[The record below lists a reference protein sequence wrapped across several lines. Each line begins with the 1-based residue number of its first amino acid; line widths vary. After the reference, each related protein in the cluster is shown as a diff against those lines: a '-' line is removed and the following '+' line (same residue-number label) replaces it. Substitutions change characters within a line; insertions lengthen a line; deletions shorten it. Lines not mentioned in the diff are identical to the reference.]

1 MLRTAIESAYKKTV
15 GALKDTLVRLI
26 SSLTRGG
33 GLIEAVYIIVLVAL
47 MAGFVNAV
55 VFPVP
60 GAGQSYIP
68 YPSSSAMSIPEAI
81 VDAFVIVVGGAGI
94 YLVYQSGRQT
104 VRSRT
109 VNLYLGLALLLLVV
123 AVFVGI
129 DMAILK
135 GFG

>member
-1 MLRTAIESAYKKTV
+1 MLRTALESAYKRTI
-15 GALKDTLVRLI
+15 GALKDSLAHLI
-26 SSLTRGG
+26 SSLTRGS
-33 GLIEAVYIIVLVAL
+33 GLIEVLYIIILVAL

-55 VFPVP
+55 VFPV
-60 GAGQSYIP
+60 ANQSYIP
-68 YPSSSAMSIPEAI
+68 YPGSSAMTIPEAI

-109 VNLYLGLALLLLVV
+109 VNLYLGLALLMLVV

>member
-1 MLRTAIESAYKKTV
+1 MLRTALESAYKKTI
-15 GALKDTLVRLI
+15 GALENSLARLI

-33 GLIEAVYIIVLVAL
+33 GLIEALYVIILVAL

-60 GAGQSYIP
+60 NQSYIP
-68 YPSSSAMSIPEAI
+68 YPGSSAMTIPEAI
-81 VDAFVIVVGGAGI
+81 VDAFVIIVGGAGVF
-94 YLVYQSGRQT
+94 LVYQSGRQT

-123 AVFVGI
+123 SVFVGI

>member
-1 MLRTAIESAYKKTV
+1 MLRTVLESAYKKTI
-15 GALKDTLVRLI
+15 GALKDSLARLV

-33 GLIEAVYIIVLVAL
+33 GLVEALYIIILVAL

-60 GAGQSYIP
+60 NQSYIP
-68 YPSSSAMSIPEAI
+68 YPGSGAMTIPEAI
-81 VDAFVIVVGGAGI
+81 VDAFVIIVGGAGV

>member
-1 MLRTAIESAYKKTV
+1 MLRTALESAYRKTI
-15 GALKDTLVRLI
+15 GALMNVLARLV

-33 GLIEAVYIIVLVAL
+33 GLIEAVYIIILVAL

-55 VFPVP
+55 VFPVS

-68 YPSSSAMSIPEAI
+68 YPSGSAMSIPEAI
-81 VDAFVIVVGGAGI
+81 VDAFVIIVGGAGV
-94 YLVYQSGRQT
+94 YLVYQSGKQT

>member
-1 MLRTAIESAYKKTV
+1 MIREVLVKAYGRTV
-15 GALKDTLVRLI
+15 GALKDSLLGFV

-33 GLIEAVYIIVLVAL
+33 GLIQLLYVVFIVAL
-47 MAGFVNAV
+47 MAGFINAV

-60 GAGQSYIP
+60 NQSYIP
-68 YPSSSAMSIPEAI
+68 YPSGSAQTIPEAI
-81 VDAFVIVVGGAGI
+81 VDAFVIAVGAAGI
-94 YLVYQSGRQT
+94 YLTYLSGRQT
-104 VRSRT
+104 VRTRT

-123 AVFVGI
+123 AVFTGI

>member
-1 MLRTAIESAYKKTV
+1 
-15 GALKDTLVRLI
+15 LKDALVGLV

-33 GLIEAVYIIVLVAL
+33 GLMQALYVVLLVAL

-60 GAGQSYIP
+60 TQSYIP
-68 YPSSSAMSIPEAI
+68 YPSSSAMTIPEAI
-81 VDAFVIVVGGAGI
+81 VDAFVIIVGGAGI

-123 AVFVGI
+123 AVFTGI

>member
-1 MLRTAIESAYKKTV
+1 MLRTALESAYKRTI
-15 GALKDTLVRLI
+15 GALKDSLAHFV

-33 GLIEAVYIIVLVAL
+33 GLIEALYIVFLVAL

-55 VFPVP
+55 VFPV
-60 GAGQSYIP
+60 ADQSYIP
-68 YPSSSAMSIPEAI
+68 YPGSSAMTIPEAI
-81 VDAFVIVVGGAGI
+81 VDAFVIAVGGAGV

>member
-1 MLRTAIESAYKKTV
+1 MLRQALETVNRKTI
-15 GALKDTLVRLI
+15 GALKITLTRFV

-33 GLIEAVYIIVLVAL
+33 GLLEGVYIVALVAL

-55 VFPVP
+55 VFPVSS
-60 GAGQSYIP
+60 QSYIP
-68 YPSSSAMSIPEAI
+68 DPSSSAMHIAEAI
-81 VDAFVIVVGGAGI
+81 VDAFVIVVGAAGI

>member
-1 MLRTAIESAYKKTV
+1 MLRTALESAYKRTI
-15 GALKDTLVRLI
+15 GALKDSLARLV

-33 GLIEAVYIIVLVAL
+33 GLIEALYIIILVAL

-55 VFPVP
+55 FFPVTN
-60 GAGQSYIP
+60 QSYIP
-68 YPSSSAMSIPEAI
+68 YPGSNAMTIPEAI
-81 VDAFVIVVGGAGI
+81 VDAFVITVGGAGV

>member
-1 MLRTAIESAYKKTV
+1 MLRQALEDVYKKTV
-15 GALKDTLVRLI
+15 GVLLSALSRLV
-26 SSLTRGG
+26 SSLTRGS
-33 GLIEAVYIIVLVAL
+33 GLLEAVYIVILVAL

-60 GAGQSYIP
+60 VSVQSYIP
-68 YPSSSAMSIPEAI
+68 YPGGTAMTIPEAI
-81 VDAFVIVVGGAGI
+81 VDAFVIIVGAAGV

-104 VRSRT
+104 VRPRT

>member
-1 MLRTAIESAYKKTV
+1 MLRTALESAYKRTI
-15 GALKDTLVRLI
+15 GALKDSLAHFV

-33 GLIEAVYIIVLVAL
+33 GLIEALYIVFLVAL

-55 VFPVP
+55 VFPV
-60 GAGQSYIP
+60 ADQSYIP
-68 YPSSSAMSIPEAI
+68 YPGSSAMTIPEAI
-81 VDAFVIVVGGAGI
+81 VDAFVIAVGGAGV

-123 AVFVGI
+123 SVFVGI

>member
-1 MLRTAIESAYKKTV
+1 MLRTALESAYKRTI
-15 GALKDTLVRLI
+15 GALKDSLAHFV

-33 GLIEAVYIIVLVAL
+33 GLIEALYIVFLVAL

-55 VFPVP
+55 VFPV
-60 GAGQSYIP
+60 ADQSYIP
-68 YPSSSAMSIPEAI
+68 YPGSNAMTIPEAI
-81 VDAFVIVVGGAGI
+81 VDAFVIAVGGAGV